1 MLGYFPNNNSGSE
14 EFMDYWYKIPKYLN
28 QAVTFAF
35 DMKEKYPD
43 SVIVS
48 LGQSPAWIVHGLGM
62 IRKLNREYA
71 NVGYIPFTGNFFKR
85 AEDDVGDQKAMHY
98 YAHEEKYPDKETI
111 GRYLDYCGMYELK
124 PLDLLKMANK
134 GKKVVLAEMIKSGSG
149 LASFLSV
156 WTSQLDPETIERISK
171 AIQFYVYDTQPNA
184 NKDEL
189 VIHNLDGSTYSFP
202 LTKKVLNFQEA
213 EIMQN
218 TSSLNVC
225 VDDSSRLVS
234 IFRLRA
240 DCGEDRGGLNICNN
254 SPKVKEI
261 RGVLYRE
268 IEKRVRHP
276 EMAPE
281 EALML

>member
-1 MLGYFPNNNSGSE
+1 M
-14 EFMDYWYKIPKYLN
+14 
-28 QAVTFAF
+28 
-35 DMKEKYPD
+35 
-43 SVIVS
+43 
-48 LGQSPAWIVHGLGM
+48 IVHGVGM

-85 AEDDVGDQKAMHY
+85 AEDDGGDQRAMHY

-111 GRYLDYCGMYELK
+111 GRYLDYCGMYGLK

-156 WTSQLDPETIERISK
+156 WTSQLDP
-171 AIQFYVYDTQPNA
+171 
-184 NKDEL
+184 
-189 VIHNLDGSTYSFP
+189 
-202 LTKKVLNFQEA
+202 